1 MNDDAET
8 LRACLDK
15 LVELVELAEQ
25 IPSKDLARI
34 ENAVQVVSRAIQAV
48 ADAQQ
53 ASEEAKLRVEEAK
66 EVIRSLTDRTEDA

>member
-1 MNDDAET
+1 MNDDAKT
-8 LRACLDK
+8 LQVCLDK

-25 IPSKDLARI
+25 IPPKDLARI
-34 ENAVQVVSRAIQAV
+34 ENAVQIVSRAIQAV

-66 EVIRSLTDRTEDA
+66 EVVRSLNRQD

>member
-66 EVIRSLTDRTEDA
+66 EVVRSLNRQD

>member
-15 LVELVELAEQ
+15 LVELVEQ
-25 IPSKDLARI
+25 IPPKDLAHI
-34 ENAVQVVSRAIQAV
+34 ENAVQIVGRAIQAV

-66 EVIRSLTDRTEDA
+66 EVVRSLNRQD

>member
-15 LVELVELAEQ
+15 LVEMVELAEQ

-34 ENAVQVVSRAIQAV
+34 ENAVQIVSRAIQAV
-48 ADAQQ
+48 TDAQQ

-66 EVIRSLTDRTEDA
+66 KVVRSLNRQD